1 VSHSKYWSSTAIF
14 VLEDDAQDGPDHLD
28 AHRSTALVISPF
40 TQHAAID
47 STHYD
52 TAGMLATIEDLLG
65 LSPMSIYD
73 QRATRMWPSFG
84 TANLAPYDA
93 IQPSVIPYP
102 DPGYPT
108 NSANAPLGAR
118 SAQQDFSV
126 PDGPDE
132 HILNEAIW
140 RSIKGADSPM
150 PAPVGGG
157 DPDG

>member
-1 VSHSKYWSSTAIF
+1 MST
-14 VLEDDAQDGPDHLD
+14 
-28 AHRSTALVISPF
+28 
-40 TQHAAID
+40 
-47 STHYD
+47 
-52 TAGMLATIEDLLG
+52 
-65 LSPMSIYD
+65 YD

-84 TANLAPYDA
+84 AINLAPYDA

-108 NSANAPLGAR
+108 NAANAPLGAL
-118 SAQQDFSV
+118 SALQDFSV

-132 HILNEAIW
+132 QILNEAIW